1 MGPFRGPSTWVPD
14 PHREKHMVPRPMLK
28 QRWSCHFN
36 SITWLHFLWR
46 HCHPHRVQ
54 GKNQRIRQT
63 WHCSFCVFLSPK
75 YSCSSCYARSSQ
87 VPSHKGIS
95 PPSSSLLMCRELW
108 AMVHHLTIQF
118 IWDFFS
124 WSGPQIKRQIEIVK
138 RVCWGMAPFYCWAP
152 FNLAYNPS
160 FLAAIDSTPWRQFS
174 VPLLGHTWSE
184 VEACAFRMYI
194 WGKQNNFPGT
204 FNVNK

>member
-1 MGPFRGPSTWVPD
+1 MNLCSMGPFRGPSTWVPD

-54 GKNQRIRQT
+54 GKNQRIRQM

-75 YSCSSCYARSSQ
+75 YSCSSRYALSSQ
-87 VPSHKGIS
+87 VPSHKGTS

-118 IWDFFS
+118 IWDFFFLIWTPNKKTNRDCEES
-124 WSGPQIKRQIEIVK
+124 LLGDGSVLLLSPLQLSLQSFVPCRHRLNSVETIFRSSPWPYLKWG
-138 RVCWGMAPFYCWAP
+138 WGMRF
-152 FNLAYNPS
+152 
-160 FLAAIDSTPWRQFS
+160 
-174 VPLLGHTWSE
+174 
-184 VEACAFRMYI
+184 
-194 WGKQNNFPGT
+194 
-204 FNVNK
+204 